1 MPIRNSPCSPG
12 RWGDEDFVRVWDKRP
27 SNPLKLEQLDILA
40 ATITQNW
47 RRGAR
52 ILDLGCGTGKIE
64 ERILEQLPVARFV
77 CVDRSEMM
85 LKFARKRLAAYAQQC
100 RFVCADLGR
109 TERLELP
116 DRPFR
121 FIILVDVVHELTDPA
136 KRRLLRFCRKNLA
149 PDGMLLFIDRIAL
162 DLENLRSAHTAVLR
176 RLQSRTGIR
185 TGQLSG
191 CFADSRHRDHEHPLA
206 LEPYLRLF
214 RACGFAP
221 AVLHLH
227 FHKVLFA
234 ARPIAPSKPRR
245 P

>member
-1 MPIRNSPCSPG
+1 LAIRHSPSAPG

-27 SNPLKLEQLDILA
+27 SNPLKLEQLDILTA
-40 ATITQNW
+40 VVSQNW

-64 ERILEQLPVARFV
+64 ERILQRLPVARFV

-85 LKFARKRLAAYAQQC
+85 LKFAQRRLSVYAQQC
-100 RFVCADLGR
+100 RFVRADLAHLG
-109 TERLELP
+109 RLELL

-121 FIILVDVVHELTDPA
+121 FVILVDVVHELTDPA

-162 DLENLRSAHTAVLR
+162 DLKHLRKAHASVLR
-176 RLQSRTGIR
+176 RLQRLTGVH
-185 TGQLSG
+185 TGQFSG

-206 LEPYLRLF
+206 LEPYLRMF
-214 RACGFAP
+214 RCCGFAP
-221 AVLHLH
+221 ATLHLH

-234 ARPIAPSKPRR
+234 AQAPTPAEH
-245 P
+245 